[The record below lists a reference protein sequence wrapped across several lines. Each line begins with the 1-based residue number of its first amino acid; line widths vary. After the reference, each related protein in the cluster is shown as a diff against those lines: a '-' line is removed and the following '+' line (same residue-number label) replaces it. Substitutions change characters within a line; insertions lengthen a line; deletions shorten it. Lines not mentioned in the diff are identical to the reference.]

1 MAAPCWRRL
10 CTAWFPLVQSLFAL
24 ACAVCVRVL
33 FVLFEL
39 QAERVRLCWGGRE
52 APPNERLPPPTT
64 TAPARL
70 MQFSAGACSYY
81 CGCPPVRAT
90 QTTQKQGCESE
101 VGAEQLPPHP
111 PFCSFNSEAWKVL
124 DVGVHVPPLDSC
136 QSKSTRLGDKVW
148 SGSIRC
154 DWLQG
159 LGLH

>member
-52 APPNERLPPPTT
+52 APLNERLLPPTT
-64 TAPARL
+64 AAPARL

-81 CGCPPVRAT
+81 CGCPPVRAI

-101 VGAEQLPPHP
+101 AGAEQLPP
-111 PFCSFNSEAWKVL
+111 
-124 DVGVHVPPLDSC
+124 PPLSAP
-136 QSKSTRLGDKVW
+136 STLRREKFWMSACMSRPLTAVNQRAPGW
-148 SGSIRC
+148 EIRC
-154 DWLQG
+154 DQAASAVIG
-159 LGLH
+159 CRD